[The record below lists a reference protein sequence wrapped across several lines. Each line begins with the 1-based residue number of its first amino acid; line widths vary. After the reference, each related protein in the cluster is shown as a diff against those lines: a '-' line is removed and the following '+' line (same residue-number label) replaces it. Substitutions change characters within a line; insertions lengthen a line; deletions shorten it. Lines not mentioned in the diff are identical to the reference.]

1 MQYIVS
7 TTQPYA
13 VPNDEDALD
22 YLLSNMGYGSLE
34 ELAEDLEDSSY
45 LTMSAPELA
54 EQWHD
59 ATLEDELDSEAYV
72 DRDGDTM
79 YYETIEDNVR
89 DMLNETYGEVE
100 VAGMVFDAGYVLA
113 ELDPTA
119 FRCTVA
125 DYMDEEYYESWSDWH
140 NAVA

>member
-1 MQYIVS
+1 MKYIVS
-7 TTQPYA
+7 LSEPYA
-13 VPNDEDALD
+13 IPNDENALD
-22 YLLSNMGYGSLE
+22 YLLGIIGYDSLE
-34 ELAEDLEDSSY
+34 ELAEDSEDSSY
-45 LTMSAPELA
+45 LTMTAPDLA

-59 ATLEDELDSEAYV
+59 ATLEDDLDSDTYV
-72 DRDGDTM
+72 DRNGDVAH
-79 YYETIEDNVR
+79 YDTIEDNVS

-119 FRCTVA
+119 FRCTVL
-125 DYMDEEYYESWSDWH
+125 DYMDGEYFESWDEWH

>member
-7 TTQPYA
+7 LSQPYA
-13 VPNDEDALD
+13 VPNDENALD
-22 YLLSNMGYGSLE
+22 YLLSVEGYESVE
-34 ELAEDLEDSSY
+34 ELAEEYEEPGY
-45 LTMSAPELA
+45 LTMSAPDLA
-54 EQWHD
+54 EELHD
-59 ATLEDELDSEAYV
+59 ATLEDELGSGAYV

-89 DMLNETYGEVE
+89 DMLNEVYGEVE
-100 VAGMVFDAGYVLA
+100 VAGIVFDAGHVLS

-140 NAVA
+140 NAGA

>member
-13 VPNDEDALD
+13 IPNDDDALD
-22 YLLSNMGYGSLE
+22 YLLGIIGYDSLE

-59 ATLEDELDSEAYV
+59 ATLEDELDSDTYV
-72 DRDGDTM
+72 DREGDILS
-79 YYETIEDNVR
+79 YEEIEDIITAF
-89 DMLNETYGEVE
+89 LNENYGEVE
-100 VAGMVFDAGYVLA
+100 IAGMVFDAGYVLA

-119 FRCTVA
+119 FRCTVL
-125 DYMDEEYYESWSDWH
+125 DYMDGEYFESWDEWH

>member
-7 TTQPYA
+7 LSQPYA
-13 VPNDEDALD
+13 IPNDDDALD
-22 YLLSNMGYGSLE
+22 YLLSNMGYDSLE
-34 ELAEDLEDSSY
+34 ELAEDSEDSSY
-45 LTMSAPELA
+45 LTMTAPELA

-59 ATLEDELDSEAYV
+59 ATLEDDLDSDEYV
-72 DRDGDTM
+72 DREGDVM
-79 YYETIEDNVR
+79 HYDTIEDNVR
-89 DMLNETYGEVE
+89 DLLNETYGEVE

-119 FRCTVA
+119 FRCTVL
-125 DYMDEEYYESWSDWH
+125 DYMDGEYFESWDEWH

>member
-7 TTQPYA
+7 LSLPYA
-13 VPNDEDALD
+13 IPNDENALD
-22 YLLSNMGYGSLE
+22 YLLGIIGYDSIE
-34 ELAEDLEDSSY
+34 ELAEDSEDSSY
-45 LTMSAPELA
+45 LTMSAPDLA

-59 ATLEDELDSEAYV
+59 ATLEDDLDSDTYV
-72 DRDGDTM
+72 DREGYVAHYD
-79 YYETIEDNVR
+79 TIEDNVS

-100 VAGMVFDAGYVLA
+100 IAGMVFDAGHVLA

-119 FRCTVA
+119 FRCTVL
-125 DYMDEEYYESWSDWH
+125 DYMDGEYFDSWDEWH